1 MPRILQQQFQSSGF
15 KKWIWNSS
23 GLQSGV
29 NVTRIETV
37 LRQREPLGKCSD
49 REWVSTDIDYIE
61 QCPGLPI
68 PPDQVDSAK
77 RKP

>member
-1 MPRILQQQFQSSGF
+1 MPRILHQQFQSSGF
-15 KKWIWNSS
+15 KKWIWNSN

-29 NVTRIETV
+29 NVTRIEPV
-37 LRQREPLGKCSD
+37 LRQREPWGKCSD
-49 REWVSTDIDYIE
+49 REWVPPDIDYVE

-68 PPDQVDSAK
+68 PPDQAESVK